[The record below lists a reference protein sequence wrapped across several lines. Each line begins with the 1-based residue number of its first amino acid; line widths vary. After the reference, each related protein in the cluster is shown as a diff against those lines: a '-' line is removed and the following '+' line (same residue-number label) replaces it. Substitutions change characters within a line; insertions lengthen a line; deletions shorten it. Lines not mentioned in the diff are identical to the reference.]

1 MTDDNVFGESFA
13 EIETEEVEVFKVVL
27 MVVDHDE
34 IGASELADLLENY
47 RYPNHCIGPVVI
59 HTESR
64 VVEWHDEHPLNKPG
78 QTEEFGRLFGA
89 PGAIFS
95 AKAAAAEVATLRNE
109 LRGTREALAD
119 VRAWM
124 RNSEAESARL
134 RALVDAAPLTISSL
148 VHTAHDAA
156 KAKGWHEGA
165 DPDSPVQVLAWLALL
180 HSEVSEA
187 VEDVRRGML
196 AEGVRE
202 DGKPGGLPSELAD
215 VAIRLAD
222 TCGALGIDL
231 EGAIRRKMAFNATRS
246 HRHGGKVA

>member
-13 EIETEEVEVFKVVL
+13 II
-27 MVVDHDE
+27 DE
-34 IGASELADLLENY
+34 
-47 RYPNHCIGPVVI
+47 
-59 HTESR
+59 
-64 VVEWHDEHPLNKPG
+64 
-78 QTEEFGRLFGA
+78 
-89 PGAIFS
+89 
-95 AKAAAAEVATLRNE
+95 
-109 LRGTREALAD
+109 
-119 VRAWM
+119 
-124 RNSEAESARL
+124 
-134 RALVDAAPLTISSL
+134 DAAPLTISRL

-156 KAKGWHEGA
+156 KAKGWHDGA
-165 DPDSPVQVLAWLALL
+165 DPDSPTQVLAWLALL

-202 DGKPGGLPSELAD
+202 DGKPVGLPSELAD

-222 TCGALGIDL
+222 TCGAMGIDL